1 MRICI
6 AGKNTIAVEVCK
18 FIRNNYPNI
27 PLCFIP
33 NSTDTGENDFQPS
46 FKKYCLQRG
55 IPEVSLKDLYEWDDL
70 IFLSMEFNRI
80 VRPEKFVSKR
90 LFNIHFSLLPQ
101 YKGMYTSAV
110 TLRNGEKRVGVTFHY
125 IDSGIDTGWIIDQ
138 TGFDVDENEIAY
150 TLYRKYT
157 LYGTQ
162 IVIKNLPDV
171 IEGKEKGHPQPIL
184 GSSYY
189 SKKSIDYSD
198 LRLDTNQTA
207 YNIDCQVRAYHFRN
221 YQLPK
226 FEDYTILYCK
236 YTQDKSLEAP
246 GTIVDKTDKYLRVAT
261 IDYDI
266 LLYVDRFAELMEAVR
281 NNDIEKIKLEKDLS
295 YYKEEKETT
304 HGWTLLMVAAYLNH
318 FEIVKVL
325 INSGFSLNEVNYNGT
340 TVAMYAKDGALKTK
354 NTDSLF
360 YIIEHGADL
369 TAKDLNEKDL
379 FDYLNG
385 QDKELAN
392 IIRERYDTLFV
403 S

>member
-18 FIRNNYPNI
+18 FIRKNYPEI
-27 PLCFIP
+27 HVCFIP

-55 IPEVSLKDLYEWDDL
+55 IPEVALRDIYDWDDL

-110 TLRNGEKRVGVTFHY
+110 TLRNGEKKVGVTFHY
-125 IDSGIDTGWIIDQ
+125 IDSGIDTGYIIDQ
-138 TGFDVDENEIAY
+138 VGFDVDEDEIAY

-157 LYGTQ
+157 HYGTQ
-162 IVIKNLPDV
+162 LVIKNIPDV
-171 IEGKEKGHPQPIL
+171 IAGKENGHPQPIL

-189 SKKSIDYSD
+189 SKKSIDYFD
-198 LRLDTNQTA
+198 LRLDLNQTA

-226 FEDYTILYCK
+226 FENYTILYSK
-236 YTQDKSLEAP
+236 YTSDKSNEAP
-246 GTIVDKTDKYLRVAT
+246 GTIVEKTEKYLKVAT

-266 LLYVDRFAELMEAVR
+266 LLYIDRFAELMEAVR
-281 NNDIEKIKLEKDLS
+281 NNDIKKIETETDLS

-318 FEIVKVL
+318 FEIVKKL
-325 INSGFSLNEVNYNGT
+325 IEHGFSVNEVNYNGT
-340 TVAMYAKDGALKTK
+340 TVAMYAKDGVLKTK

-360 YIIEHGADL
+360 YIIEQGADL
-369 TAKDLNEKDL
+369 SVKDYNEKNL
-379 FDYLNG
+379 FDYLNA
-385 QDKELAN
+385 QDKELAD
-392 IIRERYDTLFV
+392 IIKERI
-403 S
+403 

>member
-6 AGKNTIAVEVCK
+6 AGKNTIAVGVCK
-18 FIRNNYPNI
+18 YIRENYPKI
-27 PLCFIP
+27 PVFFIP
-33 NSTDTGENDFQPS
+33 NNTDTGENDFQPS
-46 FKKYCLQRG
+46 FKKYCQQRG
-55 IPEVSLKDLYEWDDL
+55 IPEVTLKDLYDWDDL
-70 IFLSMEFNRI
+70 VFLSMEFNRI

-125 IDSGIDTGWIIDQ
+125 IDSGIDTGYIIDQ
-138 TGFDVDENEIAY
+138 VGFEVDEDEIAY

-157 LYGTQ
+157 HYGTQ
-162 IVIKNLPDV
+162 LVIKNLPDV
-171 IEGKEKGHPQPIL
+171 IAGKEKGHPQPIL

-189 SKKSIDYSD
+189 SKKTIDYSD
-198 LRLDTNQTA
+198 LRLDLNQTA

-226 FEDYTILYCK
+226 FENYNILYSK
-236 YTQDKSLEAP
+236 YTFDKSNDAP
-246 GTIVDKTDKYLRVAT
+246 GTIVKKTEKYFKVAT

-266 LLYVDRFAELMEAVR
+266 LLYKDRLAELMEAVR
-281 NNDIEKIKLEKDLS
+281 NNKIDFLKSEEDLS

-304 HGWTLLMVAAYLNH
+304 HGWTLLMVAAYFNH
-318 FEIVKVL
+318 FEIVKLL
-325 INSGFSLNEVNYNGT
+325 IDCGFSVNEVNYNGT

-360 YIIEHGADL
+360 YIIGKGADL
-369 TAKDLNEKDL
+369 SVKDYNEKDL
-379 FDYLNG
+379 FDYLNA
-385 QDKELAN
+385 QDKELVKN
-392 IIRERYDTLFV
+392 IKDRI
-403 S
+403 

>member
-18 FIRNNYPNI
+18 YIKNQYPEI

-46 FKKYCLQRG
+46 FKKYCLKNN
-55 IPEVSLKDLYEWDDL
+55 IPEVSLQDIYDWEDL
-70 IFLSMEFNRI
+70 IFFSMEFNKI
-80 VRPEKFVSKR
+80 VRPERFVSKR

-110 TLRNGEKRVGVTFHY
+110 TLKNGEKKVGVTFHY

-138 TGFDVDENEIAY
+138 EGFDVDYDEIAY

-157 LYGTQ
+157 YYGTRL
-162 IVIKNLPDV
+162 VIKNIPDV
-171 IEGKEKGHPQPIL
+171 IEAKEIGHPQPIL

-226 FEDYTILYCK
+226 FEDYTILYSK
-236 YTQDKSLEAP
+236 YTHEKSHEAP
-246 GTIVDKTDKYLRVAT
+246 GTIVEKTDRYLRVAT

-266 LLYVDRFAELMEAVR
+266 LLYVDRLAELMDAVR
-281 NNDIEKIKLEKDLS
+281 NNDIGKLRTESELS
-295 YYKEEKETT
+295 YYKEEKEMT
-304 HGWTLLMVAAYLNH
+304 HGWTLLMVAAYYNH
-318 FEIVKVL
+318 FEIVKML
-325 INSGFSLNEVNYNGT
+325 IDSGFSVNEVNYNGT
-340 TVAMYAKDGALKTK
+340 TVAMYAKEGALNTK

-360 YIIEHGADL
+360 YILSHGADL
-369 TAKDLNEKDL
+369 SAKDLNDKDL
-379 FDYLNG
+379 FDYLFE
-385 QDKELAN
+385 QDVDLAN
-392 IIRERYDTLFV
+392 KIKVMYA
-403 S
+403 